1 MSAFCFLEHLLIM
14 IIMHR
19 EIAGLWCKQ
28 FTSFNYIYLSIFL
41 SIYLSIYLSIQDWR
55 GGRGAGQNIIPASTG
70 AAKVKV
76 VQVDKAL
83 SLKVRYY
90 FDYTH
95 VTQQSRWQKIE
106 TKVKLDYTIIH
117 GLYVIQPLVKEL
129 RSHVVITNFILLIC
143 TILHIYFIYQLLT
156 GCFEV
161 KLLYFL
167 CGVI

>member
-1 MSAFCFLEHLLIM
+1 MFVV
-14 IIMHR
+14 
-19 EIAGLWCKQ
+19 IADDKDIYY
-28 FTSFNYIYLSIFL
+28 YIYLSIF
-41 SIYLSIYLSIQDWR
+41 LSIYLSIQDWR

-129 RSHVVITNFILLIC
+129 RSQITYC
-143 TILHIYFIYQLLT
+143 DY
-156 GCFEV
+156 
-161 KLLYFL
+161 
-167 CGVI
+167 